1 MTTETPSNPVIT
13 LTEAM
18 TLISLSIPI
27 WGGRKKLRPE
37 DLGLADHEIP
47 SEELVH
53 WGSKRICNPEA
64 LRVFQTLKGQAER
77 ACLKVGTRFLGGFL
91 VPNDQVPG
99 LSTELERLKDAF
111 EQEVQSFLAG
121 YDHEIADW
129 INRHPHW
136 ERQLRE
142 AVEPAT
148 RVATRFAFRYRP
160 LVIRPA
166 DDHPGTLAEDTAEVG
181 GTIFHEIAQIARDLE
196 KSLVGQTQM
205 SQRALGTFRRV
216 RDKLAVLSFVDPR
229 IPPVLEPLEGYLRRV
244 PCSGSI
250 TGDLFREGFGL
261 WLLLRDEDRLAR
273 HGAGIL
279 AGEAGELPTEPLKTA
294 SEEEGA
300 PEANVPDGKE
310 ADLDVFDTEP
320 FVPEHEIAS
329 DPLMERPAS
338 ETLPLA
344 AAPSSAVTTGDG
356 VIAATAAPDGAP
368 ELLEDDCFF

>member
-1 MTTETPSNPVIT
+1 MTTDTNPVIT

-37 DLGLADHEIP
+37 DLGLADADIP

-99 LSTELERLKDAF
+99 LSAELERIKGAF
-111 EQEVQSFLAG
+111 EQEVQSFLGG

-142 AVEPAT
+142 AVEPAS

-166 DDHPGTLAEDTAEVG
+166 DDHPGTLAEDAAELG
-181 GTIFHEIAQIARDLE
+181 GSIFHEIAQIARDLE

-229 IPPVLEPLEGYLRRV
+229 IPPVLEPLEGFLRRV
-244 PCSGSI
+244 PRSGPI
-250 TGDLFREGFGL
+250 TGALFREGFGL

-279 AGEAGELPTEPLKTA
+279 AGEAGDLPAEPA
-294 SEEEGA
+294 DVEPVEQGSPA
-300 PEANVPDGKE
+300 ANVPEADE
-310 ADLDVFDTEP
+310 ADLGVFDTEM
-320 FVPEHEIAS
+320 S
-329 DPLMERPAS
+329 DPVIGSESPSLIAVPTPDARPLVTSRQSADANACA
-338 ETLPLA
+338 TLPA
-344 AAPSSAVTTGDG
+344 EPTESS
-356 VIAATAAPDGAP
+356 
-368 ELLEDDCFF
+368 ELFEEDCFF

>member
-1 MTTETPSNPVIT
+1 MSTDIHPVIT

-27 WGGRKKLRPE
+27 WGGRKTLRPE
-37 DLGLADHEIP
+37 DLGLAEADIP

-91 VPNDQVPG
+91 VPNDQVAA
-99 LSTELERLKDAF
+99 LSTELARLKTTF

-121 YDHEIADW
+121 YDREIADW
-129 INRHPHW
+129 IARHPHW

-142 AVEPAT
+142 AVEPVT

-166 DDHPGTLAEDTAEVG
+166 DDHPGTLAEDAAELG
-181 GTIFHEIAQIARDLE
+181 GTIFHEVAQIARDLE
-196 KSLVGQTQM
+196 KSLIGQTQL

-229 IPPVLEPLEGYLRRV
+229 IPPVLEPLEGFLRRV

-250 TGDLFREGFGL
+250 TGALFHEGFGL

-273 HGAGIL
+273 HGAGLL
-279 AGEAGELPTEPLKTA
+279 AGATGDHLTEPADVESAAEGEAPPTP
-294 SEEEGA
+294 EEIDTME
-300 PEANVPDGKE
+300 
-310 ADLDVFDTEP
+310 LDVFDTEALEP
-320 FVPEHEIAS
+320 AIDSA
-329 DPLMERPAS
+329 PLMERQAS
-338 ETLPLA
+338 GARPLA
-344 AAPSSAVTTGDG
+344 AVATLAVMSDG
-356 VIAATAAPDGAP
+356 KIAACPAESTVSS
-368 ELLEDDCFF
+368 ELFEEDCFF

>member
-1 MTTETPSNPVIT
+1 MTTDTNPVIT

-18 TLISLSIPI
+18 TFISLSIPI
-27 WGGRKKLRPE
+27 WGGRKTLRPE
-37 DLGLADHEIP
+37 DLGLADQDIP

-91 VPNDQVPG
+91 VPNDQVAG
-99 LSTELERLKDAF
+99 VSVELDRLKTTF
-111 EQEVQSFLAG
+111 EQEVQTFLAG

-129 INRHPHW
+129 IARHLHW

-160 LVIRPA
+160 LIIRPA
-166 DDHPGTLAEDTAEVG
+166 EAHPGTLAEDAAELG
-181 GTIFHEIAQIARDLE
+181 GSIFHEIAQIARDLE

-216 RDKLAVLSFVDPR
+216 RDKLTVLSFVDPR
-229 IPPVLEPLEGYLRRV
+229 IPPMLEPLEGFLRRV
-244 PCSGSI
+244 PRSGPI
-250 TGDLFREGFGL
+250 TGALFREGFGL

-279 AGEAGELPTEPLKTA
+279 AGEAEDLPTEPADVELVEVG
-294 SEEEGA
+294 SESPSLITVPT
-300 PEANVPDGKE
+300 PEA
-310 ADLDVFDTEP
+310 
-320 FVPEHEIAS
+320 
-329 DPLMERPAS
+329 R
-338 ETLPLA
+338 PLA
-344 AAPSSAVTTGDG
+344 KSRQSADAHAGATRADEPTESS
-356 VIAATAAPDGAP
+356 
-368 ELLEDDCFF
+368 ELFEEDCFF

>member
-1 MTTETPSNPVIT
+1 MTTDTQSNPVIT

-18 TLISLSIPI
+18 TFISLSIPI
-27 WGGRKKLRPE
+27 WGGRKKLRPD
-37 DLGLADHEIP
+37 DLGLADADIP

-99 LSTELERLKDAF
+99 LSTELERIKSTF

-129 INRHPHW
+129 ISRHPDW

-142 AVEPAT
+142 AVEPAN

-181 GTIFHEIAQIARDLE
+181 GTIFHEVAQIARDLE

-244 PCSGSI
+244 PRSGPIS
-250 TGDLFREGFGL
+250 GDLFREGFGL

-279 AGEAGELPTEPLKTA
+279 AGEAGDLA
-294 SEEEGA
+294 SEPEDAESAEADSTEKGA
-300 PEANVPDGKE
+300 PEANVPDGNE
-310 ADLDVFDTEP
+310 ADLGVFTAERA
-320 FVPEHEIAS
+320 ES
-329 DPLMERPAS
+329 DS
-338 ETLPLA
+338 ETVPVPLKERSVSRALPLA
-344 AAPSSAVTTGDG
+344 AAP
-356 VIAATAAPDGAP
+356 ATASA
-368 ELLEDDCFF
+368 LFEDDCFF

>member
-1 MTTETPSNPVIT
+1 MTNETPSNPVIT

-18 TLISLSIPI
+18 TLISLSVPI

-37 DLGLADHEIP
+37 DLGLADQDIP

-99 LSTELERLKDAF
+99 LSTELERIKAAF
-111 EQEVQSFLAG
+111 EQEVQFFLAA
-121 YDHEIADW
+121 YDREIADW
-129 INRHPHW
+129 ISRHPDW

-142 AVEPAT
+142 AVEPAN

-166 DDHPGTLAEDTAEVG
+166 DDHPGTLAEDAAEVG
-181 GTIFHEIAQIARDLE
+181 GGIFHEVAQIARDLE

-244 PCSGSI
+244 PRSGPIS
-250 TGDLFREGFGL
+250 GDLFREGFGL

-279 AGEAGELPTEPLKTA
+279 AGEAEALSTETPETDPA
-294 SEEEGA
+294 EEGA
-300 PEANVPDGKE
+300 SNADFSDGND
-310 ADLDVFDTEP
+310 ADLGVFDTEALASE
-320 FVPEHEIAS
+320 PEIEVESA
-329 DPLMERPAS
+329 PLMERPAS
-338 ETLPLA
+338 AARSLTAEPATSEESLA
-344 AAPSSAVTTGDG
+344 
-356 VIAATAAPDGAP
+356 
-368 ELLEDDCFF
+368 EDCFF